1 MIRTFAPTILDL
13 IIIGNRK
20 RFLENEDKSK
30 TMKQKA
36 VKGLRDMLKNDLV
49 FPSPYKMHLKNAEK
63 RLKNHEQES
72 AELTRNWFS
81 TMAYIK
87 RHGHDLNIDG
97 PICHCDVEG
106 KEVDSDLDESDH
118 EGQEEWENIYQ
129 EYDQKVG
136 DRKFHFYETYGGGP
150 SGGYA
155 TLVDSDDKVWSWS
168 QRWGT
173 EKDMRL
179 LTSKIEIKE
188 DPVNNCYLHIRVV

>member
-13 IIIGNRK
+13 TILGSRK
-20 RFLENEDKSK
+20 RFLEDEDRSK

-36 VKGLRDMLKNDLV
+36 VKGLRGMLKNYHV
-49 FPSPYKMHLKNAEK
+49 FPSPYIMHLKNAEK

-72 AELTRNWFS
+72 AELSRDWFS

-97 PICHCDVEG
+97 PICYCDVES
-106 KEVDSDLDESDH
+106 KEFDSDLDQGD
-118 EGQEEWENIYQ
+118 WENIYQ

-136 DRKFHFYETYGGGP
+136 DRKFHFYETYGDGP

-155 TLVDSDDKVWSWS
+155 TLVNDDGKVWSWS
-168 QRWGT
+168 QSWGT
-173 EKDMRL
+173 EKGMRL

-188 DPVNNCYLHIRVV
+188 DPVNNCYLQIRVV